1 MSNIAKKYLQDR
13 DIKNLIARSTQ
24 YKKVVGNP
32 KELYILVS
40 PKGNKTFSLRY
51 KDEISKKDKFYKI
64 GEWRESIF
72 TTQMA
77 RAKAIQILRDLN
89 NGDTTFETL
98 KDTQDRKYTYE
109 NLFYGI
115 I

>member
-51 KDEISKKDKFYKI
+51 KDEISKKDKFYKTLGYTFGSQHKI
-64 GEWRESIF
+64 AFLLNG
-72 TTQMA
+72 QMT
-77 RAKAIQILRDLN
+77 K
-89 NGDTTFETL
+89 
-98 KDTQDRKYTYE
+98 RK
-109 NLFYGI
+109 
-115 I
+115 